1 MTTKRN
7 LKDSARD
14 DIAKFVDKGEPMQ
27 DLGESPENADA
38 PKKIKVTHYITMDQ
52 VLAMDRIRAKRIG
65 AGKSLGEVDKS
76 RLMREALDLLI
87 KQENV

>member
-1 MTTKRN
+1 MAKT
-7 LKDSARD
+7 ARLD
-14 DIAKFVDKGEPMQ
+14 ETPKARLSEMARPGA
-27 DLGESPENADA
+27 ENTDE

-65 AGKSLGEVDKS
+65 EGKSLGEVDKS